1 MTEKTSVTAPKAET
15 PIWATPPDTL
25 PTPRVMSLA
34 CCRNVSS
41 EPLPP
46 SMNAPRSLCLTV
58 PTICGR
64 SWLNPRTAPAIACVS
79 TNMTAA
85 MTITTPSTSTA
96 AHRPRLQPHRRSIAV
111 TTGER
116 TATLKTETKMRRR
129 TFAIDATAQ
138 AIATAPAISTIVRID
153 IEISMLRRPVPPPAR
168 EEDDP
173 AALICPSPRLGTAR
187 LTLWRPLALA
197 WRPTQQPEKDAGR
210 SGSVRD
216 RSWRRN

>member
-1 MTEKTSVTAPKAET
+1 
-15 PIWATPPDTL
+15 
-25 PTPRVMSLA
+25 
-34 CCRNVSS
+34 
-41 EPLPP
+41 
-46 SMNAPRSLCLTV
+46 
-58 PTICGR
+58 
-64 SWLNPRTAPAIACVS
+64 
-79 TNMTAA
+79 
-85 MTITTPSTSTA
+85 
-96 AHRPRLQPHRRSIAV
+96 
-111 TTGER
+111 
-116 TATLKTETKMRRR
+116 MRRR

-173 AALICPSPRLGTAR
+173 AALICPSRRLGTAR

-216 RSWRRN
+216 RSRRRN